1 MWGAQAPVRAPAP
14 LISFKAGKMRTTPIE
29 NRFRVEADDRRGLLS
44 LEKGQD
50 GAIHFLWKDRQ
61 TLQAVDDFLVFPG
74 DQTLE
79 KVDTGRPEDR
89 IYLLT
94 FKTSADRRFFFWMQ
108 EPDVTKDEERVKDF
122 NRFMNDVTATAAP
135 PSGGLRGLLSTTGA
149 GGLSGVAGGSSAAAP
164 IVGLDEL
171 SNILSGLGYTP
182 SEADP
187 AGTSTEEPTSAS
199 NPEGESGMDVEG
211 SDDSGA
217 ERNPPADKKDEA
229 PFLTE
234 DDLIRA
240 LEGPTMTPN
249 LARILNGD
257 ALDALLEDAD
267 EDVVNTLISLL
278 PEGRQTDQELRM
290 TFRSPQL
297 RQTLVQ
303 LSKALNSENI
313 NMVIMNFGLDARA
326 GANLLQIGD
335 GIGAFLAAL
344 EAEVENE
351 PSSKPGVNQ

>member
-1 MWGAQAPVRAPAP
+1 MRRPGHLKP
-14 LISFKAGKMRTTPIE
+14 ISVLDLTKT
-29 NRFRVEADDRRGLLS
+29 
-44 LEKGQD
+44 
-50 GAIHFLWKDRQ
+50 Q
-61 TLQAVDDFLVFPG
+61 T
-74 DQTLE
+74 
-79 KVDTGRPEDR
+79 
-89 IYLLT
+89 
-94 FKTSADRRFFFWMQ
+94 
-108 EPDVTKDEERVKDF
+108 
-122 NRFMNDVTATAAP
+122 
-135 PSGGLRGLLSTTGA
+135 
-149 GGLSGVAGGSSAAAP
+149 
-164 IVGLDEL
+164 
-171 SNILSGLGYTP
+171 
-182 SEADP
+182 
-187 AGTSTEEPTSAS
+187 
-199 NPEGESGMDVEG
+199 
-211 SDDSGA
+211 
-217 ERNPPADKKDEA
+217 A

-257 ALDALLEDAD
+257 ALDTLLEDAD

-278 PEGRQTDQELRM
+278 PEGRQTEQELRM

-344 EAEVENE
+344 EAEAENE
-351 PSSKPGVNQ
+351 LSSKPGVNQ